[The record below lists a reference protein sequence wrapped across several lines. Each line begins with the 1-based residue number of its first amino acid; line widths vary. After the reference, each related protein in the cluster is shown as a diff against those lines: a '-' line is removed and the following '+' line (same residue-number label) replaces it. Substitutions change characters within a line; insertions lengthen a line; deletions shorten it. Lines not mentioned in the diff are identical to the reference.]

1 MTQYQIIIISLL
13 FSALFSGLEIAF
25 ISASRLKMVLDKKQS
40 KAKWLFSIY
49 KSPSKLI
56 TTLLLGNNIS
66 LVFYGFAIANV
77 LQQPIQEFLGS
88 LSSNEMLILLIQ
100 TLLSTIL
107 ILVVAEF
114 LPKIIFQ
121 KNPNHI
127 LMVLSLPLFLI
138 YYLFLP
144 IITFINWIAKG
155 LFRLI
160 FNLQLKDEEYII
172 SPIELND
179 FVQEITETED
189 DSVVGEQEKV
199 LFKNAIEFRSVKIRE
214 CMVPR
219 TEIFALEINES
230 VDELQKVLTESGHSK
245 ILIYQENIDNIIGYV
260 HAFDIFSKPK
270 SIKSILRQNPILP
283 ESMLANHVLTLFIK
297 QKKSIAV
304 VVDEFGGTSGIVTL
318 EDIMEEIFGEI
329 EDEFDK
335 GILIDKNPAE
345 NIYVFS
351 GRIEIDFINEKY
363 QLELPQSEEYE
374 TLAGYIINEYGSIPK
389 ENDKLKF
396 GNFRVEV
403 LKASETKIELIKM
416 HIKPKKHTK
425 KDA

>member
-1 MTQYQIIIISLL
+1 MTQYHIILLSLL

-25 ISASRLKMVLDKKQS
+25 ISASKLKMELDRKQS
-40 KAKWLFSIY
+40 KAKWLFSIFN
-49 KSPSKLI
+49 SPSKLI
-56 TTLLLGNNIS
+56 ATLLLGNNIS
-66 LVFYGFAIANV
+66 LVFYGFAFASV
-77 LQQPIQEFLGS
+77 LKQPIQQFLGS
-88 LSSNEMLILLIQ
+88 LSNNELLILLIQ

-107 ILVVAEF
+107 ILIVAEF
-114 LPKIIFQ
+114 LPKIIFR
-121 KNPNHI
+121 KNPNRI
-127 LMVLSLPLFLI
+127 LLIFSLPLFLI

-144 IITFINWIAKG
+144 FITFINWIAKI
-155 LFRLI
+155 LFRLL
-160 FNLQLKDEEYII
+160 FRLVLKDEEYSL

-179 FVQEITETED
+179 FVQEITDTEEE
-189 DSVVGEQEKV
+189 SVLGEQEKV
-199 LFKNAIEFRSVKIRE
+199 LFKNAIEFRNVKIRE

-219 TEIFALEINES
+219 TEIVALEINDAI
-230 VDELQKVLTESGHSK
+230 DEVQKALTESGHSK

-270 SIKSILRQNPILP
+270 DIASILRQNPIVP

-297 QKKSIAV
+297 QNKSIAV

-335 GILIDKNPAE
+335 GLIIDKNPAE

-363 QLELPQSEEYE
+363 NLNFPVSEEYE
-374 TLAGYIINEYGSIPK
+374 TLAGYIIHEYGSIPK
-389 ENDKLKF
+389 EKDKLSIE
-396 GNFRVEV
+396 NYQIDI
-403 LKASETKIELIKM
+403 LKASETRVELIK
-416 HIKPKKHTK
+416 IQVLPQTNEV
-425 KDA
+425 

>member
-1 MTQYQIIIISLL
+1 MADYQFQIIIVSMV

-25 ISASRLKMVLDKKQS
+25 ISASRLKMELDKKQS
-40 KAKWLFSIY
+40 NAKWLFSIY
-49 KSPSKLI
+49 NSPSKLI
-56 TTLLLGNNIS
+56 ATLLLGNNIS

-77 LQQPIQEFLGS
+77 LHRPVQHFLGA
-88 LSSNEMLILLIQ
+88 LSTNELLILLIQ

-107 ILVVAEF
+107 ILIVAEF
-114 LPKIIFQ
+114 LPKIIFK
-121 KNPNHI
+121 KNPNRI
-127 LMVLSLPLFLI
+127 LMVLRVPLFII
-138 YYLFLP
+138 YYLFSP
-144 IITFINWIAKG
+144 IIAFVNWIAKG
-155 LFRLI
+155 IFHLFK
-160 FNLQLKDEEYII
+160 QELKDEEYNL

-179 FVQEITETED
+179 FIQEITSKKEE
-189 DSVVGEQEKV
+189 SGLGEQEKV
-199 LFKNAIEFRSVKIRE
+199 LFKNAIELRSVKIRE

-230 VDELQKVLTESGHSK
+230 IEELQKVLTKSGHSK
-245 ILIYQENIDNIIGYV
+245 ILIYQDSIDNIIGYV

-270 SIKSILRQNPILP
+270 DIISILRQTPILP

-297 QKKSIAV
+297 LNKSIAL

-335 GILIDKNPAE
+335 GILIDKNPEE
-345 NIYVFS
+345 NVYVFS

-363 QLELPQSEEYE
+363 HLDIPESDEYE
-374 TLAGYIINEYGSIPK
+374 TLAGYIIHEYGNIPNEK
-389 ENDKLKF
+389 DNL
-396 GNFRVEV
+396 NFSNFQVEI

-416 HIKPKKHTK
+416 HKQAK
-425 KDA
+425 

>member
-189 DSVVGEQEKV
+189 DSVLGEQEKV